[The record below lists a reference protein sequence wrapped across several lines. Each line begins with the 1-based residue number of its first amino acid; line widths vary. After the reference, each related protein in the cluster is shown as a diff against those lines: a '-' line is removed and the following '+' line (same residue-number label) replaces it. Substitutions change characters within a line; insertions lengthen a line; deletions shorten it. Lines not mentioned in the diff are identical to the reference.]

1 MIAIP
6 DTVTAN
12 TAVARRTQ
20 LIKAT
25 IDVIWADGLS
35 RLTLAK
41 VATRAGL
48 SMSIVNFYFK
58 TKEYLLLATLQSV
71 AGEFEQV
78 VERAFSASAHPAQI
92 LKSVVD
98 VMLGRQFCT
107 PARTHTGQHKYQ
119 EL

>member
-1 MIAIP
+1 M
-6 DTVTAN
+6 
-12 TAVARRTQ
+12 
-20 LIKAT
+20 
-25 IDVIWADGLS
+25 
-35 RLTLAK
+35 
-41 VATRAGL
+41 TRAGL
-48 SMSIVNFYFK
+48 STSIVNFYFK